1 MAFGKNVIC
10 LFGTLGQ
17 PIPPHR
23 GNSIGTF
30 KQDAAQN
37 IYITINEASCQGK
50 DTYLN
55 DGRSDGGNNVPS
67 APIVS
72 SGAYDKIIETIASQ
86 FNVCDD
92 ANSGVGK
99 AYALN
104 IDRNRNSR
112 AHEDDECIGHVLV
125 RNTIRAE
132 IYTVSPTYAFSKD
145 ISDVQNSE
153 VFLPASFSASG
164 MLIATQ
170 NGDVPIEE
178 LNQGELILTLDNGDR
193 PLRWV
198 ESSKQLAIS
207 QLAPIQ
213 IPRRASAIA
222 RDACV
227 STHHQIRLA
236 DLQVKLFLVEMEILA
251 TANSVIKYFPIS
263 RDRPKFIKYFC
274 IFLDTHQ
281 IIYSDGC
288 PTESFD
294 PDWSIWG
301 ELRTDT
307 RAETLTLL
315 PELERHR
322 MSAHGSPC
330 RACLEHSE
338 AGLFDSGFAMQG
350 RWQPHSTIKEFQ
362 LH

>member
-1 MAFGKNVIC
+1 MAFGKNVIF

-72 SGAYDKIIETIASQ
+72 SGASDKIIETIASQ
-86 FNVCDD
+86 PNACDD

-99 AYALN
+99 AYAPN

-112 AHEDDECIGHVLV
+112 AHEDDECVGHVLIG
-125 RNTIRAE
+125 NIIRAE
-132 IYTVSPTYAFSKD
+132 RYTVSPTYAVSKD
-145 ISDVQNSE
+145 ISGVQNSKAL
-153 VFLPASFSASG
+153 LPARFSASET
-164 MLIATQ
+164 LITTP

-178 LNQGELILTLDNGDR
+178 LSQGDLILTLDNGYR
-193 PLRWV
+193 PLRWI
-198 ESSKQLAIS
+198 ESSKRLAIS

-213 IPRRASAIA
+213 IPKRASAIA

-236 DLQVKLFLVEMEILA
+236 DLQVQLFFAEIEILA
-251 TANSVIKYFPIS
+251 TANSEIKYFPIS
-263 RDRPKFIKYFC
+263 RDRPRFIKYFC

-294 PDWSIWG
+294 PGWSIWG

-307 RAETLTLL
+307 RAETLNLL
-315 PELERHR
+315 PELERHG
-322 MSAHGSPC
+322 MSAHGSHC

-338 AGLFDSGFAMQG
+338 AGPFDSGFAMQG
-350 RWQPHSTIKEFQ
+350 GWQPHSTTKEFQ
-362 LH
+362 FH